1 MEPARSMA
9 RYFFIFIYLLE
20 WKTETG
26 LERPAYLK
34 ESVLNFSGLVPIIWR
49 KKTNVNRKN
58 TQLDAGTGRRKSD
71 EKRRKKVKI
80 PKTLS

>member
-1 MEPARSMA
+1 MKS
-9 RYFFIFIYLLE
+9 
-20 WKTETG
+20 ETG
-26 LERPAYLK
+26 LERPAALK
-34 ESVLNFSGLVPIIWR
+34 ESTGDFSGLVLIIGR